1 MPAQALEKMLCAMG
15 PLGEK
20 TAHLVLHTGTAFAFP
35 RAGGL
40 ALADALV
47 MHGLPVEDP
56 GQPDPRGRS
65 WSQGCSGV
73 ITFMVNRQLFH
84 VADHDPGRGLV
95 TCVLGPY
102 PASAPV
108 FERLAR
114 FRVDE
119 DARDLR
125 DDGDGVWVEV
135 SKAFSPES
143 AGAVFDWVNRTN
155 LAYDEQLTEAIHQA
169 PAAHPALD
177 DMVTSL
183 VKAGLAV
190 PALPEALQAQLR
202 QRGSWWWSTTESGPE
217 PIEDYLMHMDPAATH
232 LLRPVTD
239 HTSISHAGH
248 GINSY
253 ALTWRLAFGPL
264 AVLVQTPFGGAM
276 SDAAEDAGEQA
287 VLFHRVNRLVRGVDE
302 HRFPLSRTPRMR
314 SILVRYSSMRD
325 IADVHHWDSA
335 AGEWTL
341 GMALNRAEGREAA
354 WWDAAAQLVSAAEE
368 PR

>member
-1 MPAQALEKMLCAMG
+1 MLRGMGALG
-15 PLGEK
+15 QN
-20 TAHLVLHTGTAFAFP
+20 TAHLILHSGGAFP
-35 RAGGL
+35 FPRSGGL
-40 ALADALV
+40 ALAEALV
-47 MHGLPVEDP
+47 MQGLHVEDP
-56 GQPDPRGRS
+56 EQPDPRGRS
-65 WSQGCSGV
+65 WSQGTGV
-73 ITFMVNRQLFH
+73 ISFVVNRQLFH

-125 DDGDGVWVEV
+125 DDSNGVWVEV

-155 LAYDEQLTEAIHQA
+155 LAYDEQLTEAIHHA
-169 PAAHPALD
+169 PAHPAFD

-183 VKAGLAV
+183 IKAGLAV

-202 QRGSWWWSTTESGPE
+202 QRSPWWWSTTESGPE
-217 PIEDYLMHMDPAATH
+217 PIEDYLMHMDPAAGY
-232 LLRPVTD
+232 LRGPVTD
-239 HTSISHAGH
+239 HSSISHAGH

-276 SDAAEDAGEQA
+276 SDAAEDAGAQA
-287 VLFHRVNRLVRGVDE
+287 ALLHRVSRLVRAVDE

-314 SILVRYSSMRD
+314 AILVTYSSMRG
-325 IADVHHWDSA
+325 IAEVHRWDST

-341 GMALNRAEGREAA
+341 AIALQTFEKPEAT
-354 WWDAAAQLVSAAEE
+354 WWEVIADLVAAADE